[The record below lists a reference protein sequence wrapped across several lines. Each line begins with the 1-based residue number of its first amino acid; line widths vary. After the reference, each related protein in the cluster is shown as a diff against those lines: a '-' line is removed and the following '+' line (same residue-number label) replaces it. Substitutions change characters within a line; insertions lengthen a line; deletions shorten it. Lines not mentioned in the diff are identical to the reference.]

1 MPVTINGSGTIT
13 GLSVGGLPD
22 GTVDADTLAV
32 GAASGTKLSLPSGSI
47 VKVYHHSSANKVVG
61 SADSWTI
68 SPTTLTVALSNS
80 SNKFIIQSSN
90 NIGAT
95 GDNEIALAIYK
106 DSAVTGTAP
115 DTGYGIQGIAGFSH
129 RGNSNAVECIQ
140 FNFEDAAGDTS
151 NHTYQIV
158 AKQQTGTIRWN
169 RSGNTSGGDSI
180 ETLSSITI
188 YEVVA

>member
-1 MPVTINGSGTIT
+1 MPITLNGSGSVT
-13 GLSVGGLPD
+13 GLTALP
-22 GTVDADTLAV
+22 TSAMA
-32 GAASGTKLSLPSGSI
+32 SGSI
-47 VKVYHHSSANKVVG
+47 VKVYHHSSGNKVEG

-106 DSAVTGTAP
+106 DSTVTGTAA

-169 RSGNTSGGDSI
+169 RSTNTSGGDSI

-188 YEVVA
+188 YEVAA

>member
-1 MPVTINGSGTIT
+1 MPVTINGNGTIT
-13 GLSVGGLPD
+13 GLVVGGLPD
-22 GTVDADTLAV
+22 GCVDADTLAV

-47 VKVYHHSSANKVVG
+47 VKVYHNSSANKVVG
-61 SADSWTI
+61 SADSWTVG
-68 SPTTLTVALSNS
+68 PATLTVALTNS
-80 SNKFIIQSSN
+80 SNKLIIQSSN
-90 NIGAT
+90 NIG
-95 GDNEIALAIYK
+95 GIYDNEIALALYI
-106 DSAVTGTAP
+106 DNVVTGTAP

-140 FNFEDAAGDTS
+140 FNFEHAPADTNS
-151 NHTYQIV
+151 HTYQIV
-158 AKQQTGTIRWN
+158 AQQQVGTIRWN